1 MRDKEEQP
9 MSRNL
14 LNLTILVALVFA
26 LVPGVA
32 LAAPAPQEEGQS
44 YVIQKADW
52 LSKLAE
58 KYLGNVNA
66 WPAIVVATNMKAE
79 EDPSF
84 ALIDDPD
91 VIEPGWKIWIPSA
104 EEAKVLLEEEAP
116 PMVRPYEGLEVNVIT
131 FTGPQIAEPLQRR
144 GPDFT
149 ELTGAKVNVII
160 VPFSD
165 LYQKILTDLAT
176 GTNAYDAFVFAP
188 QWMVDYIVPG
198 YMEDLTDRVNADKA
212 LQWEDV
218 APFFRDFSATYEGKI
233 YTIPLDGDFHM
244 VYYRTDLLE
253 QEGLEPPA
261 TWDDY
266 LNIAKTFHGKDL
278 NGDGDPDY
286 GSCISKKR
294 GAQAYWWIT
303 SIAAPFTQSQ
313 GTSQGAFFDTETLE
327 PLVNNEAFA
336 AALDFYSESTK
347 YGPPDELNLDVG
359 DTRSLFTSG
368 RCALSLDWGDIGTLA
383 IDPETSVVQD
393 KTGAVI
399 TPGSPRVLDWATGEL
414 VDCDETTCPYA
425 VDGVN
430 HAPFASYGGW
440 SGGVN
445 AAADPKVKDA
455 AYAFFS
461 YMCQPGQSNVDVTI
475 GKTGFNPYRVS
486 QFKEYK
492 PWLDAGM
499 SEKAAED
506 YLGAIEASLASPN
519 MVLDLRIPQ
528 NQRYQ
533 GVVLD
538 TALSQFLAGELTK
551 DETMKQ
557 IYDGWQEITE
567 ELGRDEQLAAYRGT
581 LGVKK

>member
-1 MRDKEEQP
+1 MK
-9 MSRNL
+9 RNL
-14 LNLTILVALVFA
+14 LNLAVLVALVFA
-26 LVPGVA
+26 MVPGAA
-32 LAAPAPQEEGQS
+32 LAAPASQEGGES

-58 KYLGNVNA
+58 KYLGNVQA
-66 WPAIVVATNMKAE
+66 WPAIVTATNKKAE
-79 EDPSF
+79 TDTSF
-84 ALIDDPD
+84 HKIDNADL
-91 VIEPGWKIWIPSA
+91 IEPGWKIWIPGA
-104 EEAKVLLEEEAP
+104 EEAKALMAEAEGAAVP
-116 PMVRPYEGLEVNVIT
+116 GVKPYEGVTVNVIT

-149 ELTGAKVNVII
+149 NLTGAKINVII

-176 GTNAYDAFVFAP
+176 GTNSYDAFVFAP

-198 YMEDLTDRVNADKA
+198 YMEDLTDRVKADKA

-218 APFFRDFSATYEGKI
+218 APFFRDFSASYEGHI

-253 QEGLEPPA
+253 QAGLKPPA

-266 LNIAKTFHGKDL
+266 LSIAKTFHGKDL
-278 NGDGDPDY
+278 NGDGTPDY

-303 SIAAPFTQSQ
+303 SIAAPFTQSK
-313 GTSQGAFFDTETLE
+313 GTSQGAFFDTETMK
-327 PLVNNEAFA
+327 PLVDNEAFS

-359 DTRSLFTSG
+359 DTRSLFVTG

-383 IDPETSVVQD
+383 IDPTTSVVQD

-399 TPGSPRVLDWATGEL
+399 TPGSTRVLDWATGKL
-414 VDCDETTCPYA
+414 VDCDATTCPYA

-440 SGGVN
+440 SGGIN
-445 AAADPKVKDA
+445 AAAKPEVKDA
-455 AYAFFS
+455 AYAFLS
-461 YMCQPGQSNVDVTI
+461 YMCQPAQSNVDVTI
-475 GKTGFNPYRVS
+475 GKTGFNPYRIS
-486 QFKEYK
+486 QFKETKY
-492 PWLDAGM
+492 WLEAGM
-499 SEKAAED
+499 SEKAASV
-506 YLGAIEASLASPN
+506 YLGAIEQSLASPN

-533 GVVLD
+533 QVVLD
-538 TALSQFLAGELTK
+538 TALSQFLAGEITK
-551 DETMKQ
+551 EQCMKQ
-557 IYDGWQEITE
+557 VYDGWEEITN
-567 ELGRDEQLAAYRGT
+567 ELGRESQLAAYRGT